1 MAEFKL
7 VISDPKS
14 GRTMQKE
21 VKDDSARAFLD
32 KRIGENVSGDS
43 FELNGYE
50 FVITGGSDKSGFPM
64 RKGILFPRKKV
75 LAEKG
80 SVGFRGK
87 NRKKVLRRLTK
98 KKTVCGEKVSD
109 SISQINLKITK
120 QGAAVLFEEKKEAKE
135 KPAEEKKG

>member
-43 FELNGYE
+43 FELNG
-50 FVITGGSDKSGFPM
+50 
-64 RKGILFPRKKV
+64 
-75 LAEKG
+75 
-80 SVGFRGK
+80 
-87 NRKKVLRRLTK
+87 
-98 KKTVCGEKVSD
+98 
-109 SISQINLKITK
+109 
-120 QGAAVLFEEKKEAKE
+120 
-135 KPAEEKKG
+135 

>member
-64 RKGILFPRKKV
+64 RKGILFPRKK
-75 LAEKG
+75 
-80 SVGFRGK
+80 
-87 NRKKVLRRLTK
+87 
-98 KKTVCGEKVSD
+98 
-109 SISQINLKITK
+109 
-120 QGAAVLFEEKKEAKE
+120 
-135 KPAEEKKG
+135 